1 MKTHLRMLSALTA
14 ASMLFSAVPPAGAV
28 RTPPA
33 APVYAADA
41 GTAAATGEIRVR
53 LRLDFEQPAK
63 VLKERDVTV
72 TLEKGNQV
80 IDSVELGD
88 ADGTPDGKY
97 GLVRKTLEE
106 GVECIDLC
114 FGGLETGEYKLEFTG
129 EGYKDCPVEVELD
142 KYSAYIVAGT
152 GDASF
157 TLGDFDGNGKV
168 DGDDLKAVQAEAG
181 KGAKANL
188 DYDLDGDGKVD
199 ISDVAYVNHCMAAI
213 KDYTAAQ
220 ADSPVVV
227 LYTDLIGAPAV
238 QAEDGTT
245 AETPSDNG
253 FTKFTAPENS
263 DIKFSA
269 AAEDGTAGID
279 AQQVNIVTSSTQGTI
294 ADGSVLVEYMDGEK
308 ETIQFT
314 DGIPKDI
321 QLMSIDGDEGHKVI
335 TINLGRRVPVKKI
348 TVTVTRTEKGE
359 FASVAAVEFL
369 KDIVPEN
376 PMPKYIAVQNLA
388 AEPANESVTL
398 KWGALPNVT
407 GYEVVYYQNDK
418 PADKSTLHVDTT
430 AQAVS
435 GLTNLKEY
443 TFEVTPVAD
452 GGWRGEM
459 RSIGA
464 TPQPSGPPAK
474 VNMVNVTARDAQL
487 DVSWKAGKNATD
499 YAVYYT
505 NQENAALN
513 TYTKAADGLT
523 TTSTSITGLEN
534 GTTYYI
540 YVTAHNSMGVG
551 PASNIVTGTPKAVD
565 YSEPA
570 GIPAPE
576 ARVPREK
583 IKSIRLLDP
592 NNVSDKTFQ
601 PEQLIDGDYK
611 TSWTARNWSSNE
623 HVEVTFTEPV
633 DLSAAIWVPR
643 LDGDYPKWLR
653 AYAVRVWLEGDP
665 DDFTDTDKLPG
676 RLIVPD
682 PTGGGVD
689 RYALGSDSDMQTWP
703 GVRGNPAQSNFAI
716 LPFGPLKGI
725 TKIQV
730 AVEQMSYNLTSMSE
744 LIFLT
749 YDEET
754 DVPTLIEKLFT
765 DNTFT
770 ALKDTATKEE
780 IARIEGL
787 LDAHANYYLYPDSYR
802 DELALAR
809 KLLNGEPNDGV
820 VLEGLHT
827 TAGTKNYGQGG
838 SVLQP
843 LGAAA
848 QAGKTITVYADI
860 PPGETVELFATQAN
874 AEASAW
880 KKSLG
885 TLSSGRNVITIPK
898 VGSQAGTSGG
908 SLYYKYA
915 GTQADKIRL
924 HVRRGADIPMLD
936 VVDWYD
942 MNDDAKNKAI
952 SDYVAE
958 LGEYSCGKNAGDWN
972 NVTEISTPT
981 VLLSIPASS
990 VKGAS
995 AEQLKNSILAWE
1007 DIMYICRSTQGID
1020 AVRENSLN
1028 MAERQ
1033 NIRCMQMFE
1042 GAFMYAAGEHI
1053 GIGAGSCAGMVN
1065 GTPVPAGGVA
1075 GESNGLFGW
1084 GIAHEIGH
1092 NMDRLGKAEITN
1104 NIYSIMV
1111 QTYDGKQNTLK
1122 SRLEKSNKYPA
1133 IFTKVAQQY
1142 AGASGDVFVQ
1152 LGMYWQLHLAYD
1164 GGTSPDQGFFN
1175 EFMTAWKNGTYTAGV
1190 TSYDDKVALTAA
1202 GVTGK
1207 NLTEFFKRW
1216 GMVLSE
1222 STKAVLEGKTTEDRA
1237 IWYLNDQSRRD
1248 RLNKVAGVDQNAT
1261 VSVKAEMA
1269 KTETGEASKTDVKLT
1284 ITPSGINSGKVQG
1297 YEILRNGTPIDFI
1310 IAGADGSATYTD
1322 AIGSA
1327 NHRTFEYAVNA
1338 YDSLGNEFAKEVAAD
1353 QEIRIAYDMTLK
1365 DDEYESRTVAGG
1377 TATITL
1383 KAETPISGILL
1394 DKWNNGDE
1402 FTVTVTDG
1410 SSKETVACSGTF
1422 SAANN
1427 QVVDTVGSYLAYLR
1441 KPGAADGDTRIWT
1454 YDAKTVKITGVPD
1467 GANVQLI
1474 SYAGD
1479 DVAFLS
1485 GATVGKLAKDYTY
1498 TDADNKEQTIKAGTL
1513 VVLGTYR
1520 GDPVYNTLALK
1531 GEFVNTSISDESGE
1545 VKQVT
1550 VEREVSGY
1558 FLMLAEVPKDGE
1570 VSDISDG
1577 FFLFVPNLEAEKE
1590 LQEGKPS
1597 DCRGESLLPARMK
1610 ITLYR
1615 TDNPDG
1621 TGSKR
1626 ITAETVWIHS
1636 PGGTDLPT
1644 VELKTEVAE

>member
-1 MKTHLRMLSALTA
+1 MKTHLRVLSALTA

-28 RTPPA
+28 QTPPA

-53 LRLDFEQPAK
+53 LRLDFEQKAE
-63 VLKERDVTV
+63 VLKKRDVTV
-72 TLEKGNQV
+72 TLEKGGKKIGGV
-80 IDSVELGD
+80 KLGD
-88 ADGTPDGKY
+88 AGGTPDGEY

-114 FGGLETGEYKLEFTG
+114 FGGLETGGYKLEFTG
-129 EGYKDCPVEVELD
+129 EGYQNCSVEVELD

-157 TLGDFDGNGKV
+157 TLGDFDGNGTV
-168 DGDDLKAVQAEAG
+168 DEDDLNAVQAEAD

-227 LYTDLIGAPAV
+227 LHTDLIGAPAV

-253 FTKFTAPENS
+253 FTKFTAPENG

-269 AAEDGTAGID
+269 TADETAGID

-294 ADGSVLVEYMDGEK
+294 ADGSVLVEYTDGTT

-335 TINLGRRVPVKKI
+335 TINLGKRVPVKKI

-407 GYEVVYYQNDK
+407 GYEVVYYQDDK

-435 GLTNLKEY
+435 GLTNLKAY

-505 NQENAALN
+505 DQENAALN

-540 YVTAHNSMGVG
+540 YVTAHNSMGVS

-570 GIPAPE
+570 GIPAE
-576 ARVPREK
+576 GARVPRDK

-592 NNVSDKTFQ
+592 KNVSDSTFQ
-601 PEQLIDGDYK
+601 PGQLIDGDYK

-653 AYAVRVWLEGDP
+653 AYAVRVWLEGDG
-665 DDFTDTDKLPG
+665 DDFQDTDKLPG

-765 DNTFT
+765 DKTFT
-770 ALKDTATKEE
+770 ALKDTATAEE

-787 LDAHANYYLYPDSYR
+787 LDEHENYYLYPDSYR
-802 DELALAR
+802 DELALAK
-809 KLLNGEPNDGV
+809 KLLAGEQNDGV

-827 TAGTKNYGQGG
+827 TAGTQKYGQGG

-843 LGAAA
+843 LGVAA
-848 QAGKTITVYADI
+848 QAGKTVTVYADI
-860 PPGETVELFATQAN
+860 PAGETVELFATQAN

-898 VGSQAGTSGG
+898 IGSQAGTSGG

-915 GTQADKIRL
+915 GDKAKAIKL
-924 HVRRGADIPMLD
+924 HVRRGADIPVLD
-936 VVDWYD
+936 VVDWYTMSEAQRD
-942 MNDDAKNKAI
+942 KAI

-958 LGEYSCGKNAGDWN
+958 LGSYNCGTSAGDWN

-995 AEQLKNSILAWE
+995 AEKLKDSVLAWE

-1020 AVRENSLN
+1020 AVHEQSGQ

-1065 GTPVPAGGVA
+1065 GTPVPTGGIPA
-1075 GESNGLFGW
+1075 NGSNGLFGW

-1092 NMDRLGKAEITN
+1092 NMDKLGKAEITN
-1104 NIYSIMV
+1104 NIYSLMV
-1111 QTYDGKQNTLK
+1111 QTYDGKQNTLA

-1248 RLNKVAGVDQNAT
+1248 RLNNVAGVNQNAT

-1269 KTETGEASKTDVKLT
+1269 KTGTSEASKTDVKLT

-1310 IAGADGSATYTD
+1310 IAGENGSATYTD

-1327 NHRTFEYAVNA
+1327 NHRTFEYAVKA
-1338 YDSLGNEFAKEVAAD
+1338 YDSLGNKFAKAEAD
-1353 QEIRIAYDMTLK
+1353 QKIRIAYDMTLAE
-1365 DDEYESRTVAGG
+1365 DEYESRTVAEDG

-1394 DKWNNGDE
+1394 DKWTENGK
-1402 FTVTVTDG
+1402 FTVTVTDKDG
-1410 SSKETVACSGTF
+1410 KGTVACSGTF
-1422 SAANN
+1422 SAETN
-1427 QVVDTVGSYLAYLR
+1427 QAVDTEGSYLAYLR
-1441 KPGAADGDTRIWT
+1441 KPGAGETDTRIWT
-1454 YDAKTVKITGVPD
+1454 YDAKKVVITGVPAD
-1467 GANVQLI
+1467 ATVQLI
-1474 SYAGD
+1474 RYAGD

-1485 GATVGKLAKDYTY
+1485 GATAGKLAKDYTY

-1520 GDPVYNTLALK
+1520 GDPVYNTLELK
-1531 GEFVNTSISDESGE
+1531 GEFINTPVSDEGEQGAPVTRDVSGE
-1545 VKQVT
+1545 
-1550 VEREVSGY
+1550 
-1558 FLMLAEVPKDGE
+1558 FLMFAEVPKDGE

-1577 FFLFVPNLEAEKE
+1577 FFLFVPDLEAEKE
-1590 LQEGKPS
+1590 LQEDKPS